1 MTPLNV
7 NIAST
12 GGIDPWKELSVVQ
25 NGTRE
30 GEEAVFI
37 EDAAHCADMM
47 SKRFTD
53 GDSLKKAREVQ
64 RVVLMF
70 PPSSCSLHNKHR
82 LLYLTN
88 NPQKEKFASLGFH

>member
-1 MTPLNV
+1 MASKEVQEGFRSLSTPFIV

-25 NGTRE
+25 NRTRE

-53 GDSLKKAREVQ
+53 RDSLKRAREVH
-64 RVVLMF
+64 RLVLVF
-70 PPSSCSLHNKHR
+70 PPSSCSFQNSS
-82 LLYLTN
+82 TV
-88 NPQKEKFASLGFH
+88 ST